1 MGSLESRLQSQKSDR
16 VVHRFKVPK
25 SIPGEIREIGMV
37 EITADEE
44 LQVEA
49 RCKGANDKRAH
60 EMAKAAIVEING
72 QIVTLSDGSTDKA
85 WASMSPKI
93 RTLVSTAWV
102 KLHLA
107 NDDEVESFFA
117 SRTSSV

>member
-1 MGSLESRLQSQKSDR
+1 MNAFESKFAKPDR
-16 VVHRFKVPK
+16 IVHRFKVPA
-25 SIPGEIREIGMV
+25 SVLGEVREIGMV

-44 LQVEA
+44 LAVEQ
-49 RCKGANDKRAH
+49 RCKGASDRRAH
-60 EMAKAAIVEING
+60 EMAKAAIVEVNG
-72 QIVTLSDGSTDKA
+72 QAVSLADGSVDKA
-85 WASMSPKI
+85 WSGFSPKI

-107 NDDEVESFFA
+107 NDDEVEGFFA